1 MTTKMTVTRA
11 LATSKALSE
20 KIERAIAR
28 LKLFATAEGQ
38 GTLKRIH
45 GYKEGV
51 TVEQVEDA
59 MRADYQSVA
68 DMIKQRAALKAAV
81 VASNA
86 VTKVTIAGKEMTVA
100 EAIEHKTTT
109 GFQIQLLAHLR
120 KQHMQMSTE
129 IRNQRASFED
139 KLVKAEE
146 NLVGRDKKVTEEE
159 RKVATAPVYARSEPS
174 SIDPVDLESRIRALE
189 AEIEGF
195 KSEVDF
201 VLSESNA
208 KTEIEIA

>member
-1 MTTKMTVTRA
+1 MTQQITVTRA
-11 LATSKALSE
+11 LATSKTLSE
-20 KIERAIAR
+20 KIERAISR
-28 LKLFATAEGQ
+28 LKLYATAEGQ
-38 GTLKRIH
+38 GSLKRIH

-51 TVEQVEDA
+51 TVEQVEEA

-86 VTKVTIAGKEMTVA
+86 VTKVTIAGTEMTVA
-100 EAIEHKTTT
+100 EAIEHKTTI
-109 GFQIQLLAHLR
+109 GFQVQLLAQLR
-120 KQHMQMSTE
+120 KQYMQLTAE
-129 IRNQRASFED
+129 VRTQRASFEE

-146 NLVGRDKKVTEEE
+146 NLYGRDKKVTDDE
-159 RKVATAPVYARSEPS
+159 RKVATNPVYARSEPS
-174 SIDPVDLESRIRALE
+174 SIDPVDLEFRIRKLE
-189 AEIEGF
+189 EDIEGF

-208 KTEIEIA
+208 KTMVEV